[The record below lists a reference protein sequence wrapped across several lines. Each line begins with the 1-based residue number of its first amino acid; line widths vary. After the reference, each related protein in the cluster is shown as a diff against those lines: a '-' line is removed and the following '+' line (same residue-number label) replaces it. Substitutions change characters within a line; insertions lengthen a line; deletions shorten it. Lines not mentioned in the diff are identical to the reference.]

1 MQFLRQFKIKY
12 RLWSI
17 LIISMFAFVVIMLTS
32 MGQLERSMYG
42 AKNEKNQNL
51 SEVAHSVFTYFY
63 ELERSGELTREQ
75 AQEMAKAAV
84 KKLRYDNTNYF
95 WISDYNSYMV
105 MHPLKPEL
113 DGTDVSG
120 FEDSLGTNIY
130 VEFARIGRTVG
141 EGTFEYYF
149 IKPGGT
155 EPLPKFSYLKAF
167 KPWEWVIGTGAY
179 VDDVQEEYWAE
190 LTKNILLLLLILGVV
205 GALVF
210 LVIRSITLPI
220 AHINDALIDI
230 ASGSGDLRAKLVDDG
245 GDEMSTFAQNFNVF
259 VSKVRDAVAAVDG
272 SAEDLACA
280 ASELKSTSRESKT
293 ATEEQNNEI
302 TMIASAVNELAYSL
316 EEVSTGAEQVAS
328 IVSEVENDAN
338 AGVNQITQAVNTLST
353 LNSEI
358 ENAVAVINNLAL
370 DTDSIENVVNVI
382 GAIAEQTNL
391 LALNA
396 AIEAARAGEQ
406 GRGFAVVAD
415 EVRTL
420 AGRTQTSTAEIND
433 MITKLQESAKRAV
446 ASIQSSQSKMND
458 SMEIASG
465 VKEAFST
472 ISQSVNQLVSL
483 GHQNAAAVSEQS
495 TTVNDIN
502 RNIDKIQNVSQ
513 RTEALAGNVAQNGE
527 RVASI
532 STDIESKLMAFTR

>member
-1 MQFLRQFKIKY
+1 MPFLRQFKIKY

-17 LIISMFAFVVIMLTS
+17 LIISMLAFVVIMLTS
-32 MGQLERSMYG
+32 MGQLERNMYG

-51 SEVAHSVFTYFY
+51 SEVAHSVFTYFHG
-63 ELERSGELTREQ
+63 LETSGKLTRDK
-75 AQEMAKAAV
+75 AQTMAKEAV
-84 KKLRYDNTNYF
+84 KTLRYDNTNYF
-95 WISDYNSYMV
+95 WISDYNAYVV

-120 FEDSLGTNIY
+120 FEDSVGTNIY
-130 VEFARIGRTVG
+130 VEFARIGKNLG

-167 KPWEWVIGTGAY
+167 KPWGWVIGTGAY

-190 LTKNILLLLLILGVV
+190 LTKNLVLLLLILGVV
-205 GALVF
+205 GTLVF
-210 LVIRSITLPI
+210 FVIRSITNPI
-220 AHINDALIDI
+220 TDINMALIDI
-230 ASGSGDLRAKLVDDG
+230 ASGSGDLRAKLMDDG
-245 GDEMSTFAQNFNVF
+245 GDEMSTFAQNFNTF
-259 VSKVRDAVAAVDG
+259 VSKVRDAVVAVDG
-272 SAEDLACA
+272 SADELGHA
-280 ASELKSTSRESKT
+280 AAELKTTSQESKT
-293 ATEEQNNEI
+293 AAEEQNNEI

-316 EEVSTGAEQVAS
+316 EEVSSGAEQVAS
-328 IVSEVENDAN
+328 IVSEVENDAS
-338 AGVNQITQAVNTLST
+338 AGVSQITEAVDTLST

-446 ASIQSSQSKMND
+446 ASIQTSQSKMND
-458 SMEIASG
+458 SMEIAST

-527 RVASI
+527 KVASI
-532 STDIESKLMAFTR
+532 STDIESKLTAFTR

>member
-1 MQFLRQFKIKY
+1 MGLLRQFKIKY

-17 LIISMFAFVVIMLTS
+17 LVISMLAFVVMIFTS
-32 MGQLERSMYG
+32 MGQLENNMYG

-51 SEVAHSVFTYFY
+51 TEVAHSVFSYFH
-63 ELERSGELTREQ
+63 ELETSGKLSREEAQ
-75 AQEMAKAAV
+75 AMSKLAV
-84 KKLRYDNTNYF
+84 KKLRYDATNYF
-95 WISDYNSYMV
+95 WISDYNSKMV

-113 DGTDVSG
+113 DNTDVSG
-120 FEDSLGTNIY
+120 FKDSLGTKIY
-130 VEFARIGRTVG
+130 VEFARIGKTLG

-149 IKPGGT
+149 IKPGGS

-167 KPWEWVIGTGAY
+167 KPWGWVIGTGAY

-190 LTKNILLLLLILGVV
+190 LVKNLMLLAVISGGVGILVY
-205 GALVF
+205 
-210 LVIRSITLPI
+210 LVISSITKPI
-220 AHINDALIDI
+220 TSINLALIDI
-230 ASGSGDLRAKLVDDG
+230 ASGTGDLRAKLSDDG
-245 GDEMSTFAQNFNVF
+245 GDEMSTFAHNFNVF
-259 VSKVRDAVAAVDG
+259 VGKVRDAVVAVDG
-272 SAEDLACA
+272 SAGELGHA
-280 ASELKSTSRESKT
+280 ASELESTSQESKT

-316 EEVSTGAEQVAS
+316 EEVSSGAEQVAN
-328 IVSEVENDAN
+328 IVSEVENDAT
-338 AGVNQITQAVNTLST
+338 AGVSQITQAVNTLAT

-358 ENAVAVINNLAL
+358 ENAVAVINDLAV

-433 MITKLQESAKRAV
+433 MIIKLQDSAKRAV
-446 ASIQSSQSKMND
+446 VSIQSSQSKMND
-458 SMEIASG
+458 SMEIAAS
-465 VKEAFST
+465 VKEAFNT
-472 ISQSVNQLVSL
+472 ISQSMNQLVSL

-495 TTVNDIN
+495 TTVHDIN
-502 RNIDKIQNVSQ
+502 RNIDKIHNVSK
-513 RTEALAGNVAQNGE
+513 RTEALASNVAQNGE
-527 RVASI
+527 KVASI
-532 STDIESKLMAFTR
+532 SSDIESKLMAFTR

>member
-95 WISDYNSYMV
+95 WISNYNSYVV

-190 LTKNILLLLLILGVV
+190 LTKNIVLLLLILGVV

-259 VSKVRDAVAAVDG
+259 VSKVRDAVVAVDG

-446 ASIQSSQSKMND
+446 ASIESSQSKMND

>member
-32 MGQLERSMYG
+32 MGQLESSMYG

-75 AQEMAKAAV
+75 AQQMAKAAV

-95 WISDYNSYMV
+95 WISDYNSYVV

-190 LTKNILLLLLILGVV
+190 LTKNIVLLLLILGVV

-259 VSKVRDAVAAVDG
+259 VSKVRDAVVAVDG

-396 AIEAARAGEQ
+396 AIEAARAYEQ

-458 SMEIASG
+458 SMEISSG

>member
-95 WISDYNSYMV
+95 WISNYNSYVV

-190 LTKNILLLLLILGVV
+190 LTKNIVLLLLILGVV

-259 VSKVRDAVAAVDG
+259 VSKVRDAVVAVDG

-446 ASIQSSQSKMND
+446 VSIQSSQSKMND